1 MKKVILNTDIQH
13 PIGSLYFNIYNTNPH
28 NLFGGTW
35 ERIAKGKVL
44 VGVDEDD
51 KDFNESQKIGG
62 EKEHTLTIDE
72 MPKHE
77 HGQYIDRYGGR
88 TPLTA
93 SNGGGSNIAG
103 YYTGGSWNEYTGP
116 HIMSGSTGEDKS
128 HNNLQPYFTCY
139 IWVRVS

>member
-28 NLFGGTW
+28 DLFGGTW
-35 ERIAKGKVL
+35 ERIAKGRVL

-51 KDFNESQKIGG
+51 EDFNESQMTGG
-62 EKEHTLTIDE
+62 EKKHQLTKDELPPID
-72 MPKHE
+72 
-77 HGQYIDRYGGR
+77 IR
-88 TPLTA
+88 TNYATPDQ
-93 SNGGGSNIAG
+93 GGGYGSGLQYGTTNGNSDNILVRNINNG
-103 YYTGGSWNEYTGP
+103 NKE
-116 HIMSGSTGEDKS
+116 

>member
-28 NLFGGTW
+28 DLFGGTW
-35 ERIAKGKVL
+35 ERIAKGRVL

-51 KDFNESQKIGG
+51 EDFNESQKIGG

-72 MPKHE
+72 MPKHNHNIGAYMGE
-77 HGQYIDRYGGR
+77 WMSSGAQIQWVGSGQGYRAIDNPVQG
-88 TPLTA
+88 
-93 SNGGGSNIAG
+93 NNQ
-103 YYTGGSWNEYTGP
+103 
-116 HIMSGSTGEDKS
+116 S